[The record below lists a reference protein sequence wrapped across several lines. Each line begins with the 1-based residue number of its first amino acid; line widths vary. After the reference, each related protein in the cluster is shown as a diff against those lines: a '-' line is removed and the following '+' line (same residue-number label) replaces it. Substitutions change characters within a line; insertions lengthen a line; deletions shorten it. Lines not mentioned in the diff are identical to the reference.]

1 MQHLL
6 AFDQRARAIAAHYGA
21 MLITAD
27 ASVVLQ
33 RVRYYC
39 SYSLPDNAEPLC
51 SPDCKS
57 IERALNKLRD
67 ELAAR
72 TNNRPAGFF
81 SSN

>member
-6 AFDQRARAIAAHYGA
+6 AFDQRARAIAAHFGA
-21 MLITAD
+21 HLITAD

-39 SYSLPDNAEPLC
+39 SYSLPNDAEPWC

-57 IERALNKLRD
+57 IERALSKLRD

-72 TNNRPAGFF
+72 TDNRPTGLF
-81 SSN
+81 SPN